1 MIRQPSGV
9 VDRSGVVA
17 ADFDDRFEDL
27 FRVGYR
33 AAFAIV
39 GVRADAE
46 DCAQESLV
54 RAFDRWPKVEPY
66 ANAWV
71 ARVSANL
78 AIDRTKRRPRHST
91 AVPPA
96 SADELVDQRE
106 AVVSAL
112 RQLPARQRE
121 AVVLRFLVDLSEAD
135 VARAMGCSVGTVKS
149 ATSRG
154 LEHLRTRLGRE
165 QEATS

>member
-1 MIRQPSGV
+1 M
-9 VDRSGVVA
+9 
-17 ADFDDRFEDL
+17 
-27 FRVGYR
+27 GYR

-54 RAFDRWPKVEPY
+54 RAFGRWPKVEPY

-78 AIDRTKRRPRHST
+78 ALDRTKRRPRH
-91 AVPPA
+91 APA
-96 SADELVDQRE
+96 GPTTRADELVDQRD

-112 RQLPARQRE
+112 RRLPVRQRE

-135 VARAMGCSVGTVKS
+135 VARLMGCSIGTVKS
-149 ATSRG
+149 AASRG
-154 LEHLRTRLGRE
+154 LDHLRNQLSRE
-165 QEATS
+165 GEATS